1 MKFRKYLVSIVSGM
15 IVLLFSGCTKV
26 PNLDYNAQMN
36 RDIHTIAIIPPKKI
50 EDIGV
55 FYFNHPG
62 TSFGLIGG
70 LAAAAEFSSK
80 KTAYNNL
87 IKSTKFDANRYFME
101 RLSGYLKGEGYRV
114 LVLPYDKRRDNDYM
128 KKYPN
133 TNADAL
139 LDVVVLDLGYIAG
152 SPSSSYKPTVRAKVK
167 MIKRGNHTTLYEK
180 YIGAGESFALSDEAD
195 YAGDDTAH
203 HYKDFDALKKDAQ
216 ESVEGIKKALDMV
229 AKHIADALKKSK

>member
-1 MKFRKYLVSIVSGM
+1 MKLRKYLVSV
-15 IVLLFSGCTKV
+15 VLGVVVLMFSGCTKL

-62 TSFGLIGG
+62 ESFGLIGG

-80 KTAYNNL
+80 KTTYNNL
-87 IKSTKFDANRYFME
+87 IKSEKFDPDRYFTQK
-101 RLSGYLKGEGYRV
+101 LADYLKDEGYSV
-114 LVLPYDKRRDNDYM
+114 HLLPYDKRRDNDYM

-133 TNADAL
+133 INTDAF
-139 LDVVVLDLGYIAG
+139 LDVVILDLGYIAG

-167 MIKRGNHTTLYEK
+167 MLKRKNQTTLYEK
-180 YIGAGESFALSDEAD
+180 YIGAGENFALSEEAD
-195 YAGDDTAH
+195 YAGDDTTH
-203 HYKDFDALKKDAQ
+203 HYKDFDTLKKHAQ
-216 ESVEGIKKALDMV
+216 ESVEGIKKALDML
-229 AKHIADALKKSK
+229 ARHIADALKKSK

>member
-1 MKFRKYLVSIVSGM
+1 MFNKYLLHILSG
-15 IVLLFSGCTKV
+15 VVVVLFSGCAKI

-62 TSFGLIGG
+62 MSFGLIGG

-80 KTAYNNL
+80 KTTYNNL
-87 IKSTKFDANRYFME
+87 IKSTKFDANSYFVK
-101 RLSGYLKGEGYRV
+101 RLSAYLKGEGYSV

-128 KKYPN
+128 EKYPN
-133 TNADAL
+133 TNTDAL
-139 LDVVVLDLGYIAG
+139 LDVIIMDLGYIAG

-167 MIKRGNHTTLYEK
+167 MVKRGNHATLYEK
-180 YIGAGESFALSDEAD
+180 YIGVGESFALSEEAD

-203 HYKDFDALKKDAQ
+203 HYKDFDALKMHAQ
-216 ESVEGIKKALDMV
+216 ESVEGIKRALDMT
-229 AKHIADALKKSK
+229 AKHIAHALKKSK